1 MPPTVASNPGNVSVA
16 ASTIKSRPVPTQS
29 RVLPSVPTQSRVV
42 PSVPTQSRVV
52 PSVPTQSRVVLP
64 VVTQSREI
72 PPVPRPVP
80 TVPPQSRR
88 FPPRPTQ
95 SRAVASNSRSDHGTA
110 TGPVFFSDM
119 EDSDAKQEH
128 RSIKVKTRA
137 PIILSSDDEES
148 DGHNTFP
155 KGKGREAKEET
166 EGEVD
171 EEDEQQGDEE
181 EYVKGE
187 EEINDEGFVKEY
199 YMKGGEQ
206 KVRYIPQ
213 KGKPNTTPCDACY
226 KKNQTCY
233 TQNSTKA
240 RGACYD
246 CGRMKNK
253 CLYTVSFLLFFAV
266 ILSYSSLLVTK
277 EDDRSG
283 QCQTCRS

>member
-1 MPPTVASNPGNVSVA
+1 
-16 ASTIKSRPVPTQS
+16 
-29 RVLPSVPTQSRVV
+29 
-42 PSVPTQSRVV
+42 
-52 PSVPTQSRVVLP
+52 
-64 VVTQSREI
+64 
-72 PPVPRPVP
+72 
-80 TVPPQSRR
+80 
-88 FPPRPTQ
+88 
-95 SRAVASNSRSDHGTA
+95 
-110 TGPVFFSDM
+110 M
-119 EDSDAKQEH
+119 EDSDAKQDP
-128 RSIKVKTRA
+128 RNIKTRA

-155 KGKGREAKEET
+155 KGKGRETKEET

-171 EEDEQQGDEE
+171 DEDEQQGDEE

-187 EEINDEGFVKEY
+187 DEINDEGFVKEY

-206 KVRYIPQ
+206 KVRYIPK

-233 TQNSTKA
+233 SQNSTKA

-253 CLYTVSFLLFFAV
+253 CLYTVSFHLIFAV

-277 EDDRSG
+277 DDDRSG